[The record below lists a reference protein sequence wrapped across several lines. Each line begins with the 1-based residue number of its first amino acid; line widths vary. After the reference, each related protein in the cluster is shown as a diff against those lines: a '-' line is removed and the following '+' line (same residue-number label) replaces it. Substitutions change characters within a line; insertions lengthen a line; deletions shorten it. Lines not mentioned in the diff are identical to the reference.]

1 MSEVENEVNPV
12 EELIDAIAAQNFN
25 RAKEHFDGI
34 IYDKMNDSIEQE
46 KITVANQIFNNVEDD
61 EEQLDLD
68 LGDEE
73 LDDED
78 YVVDEEPEED
88 EDEEI

>member
-12 EELIDAIAAQNFN
+12 EEFIDALAAQNFN
-25 RAKEHFDGI
+25 RAKAHFDDI
-34 IYDKMNDSIEQE
+34 IYDKMNDAIEQE

-61 EEQLDLD
+61 EEELDLD

-78 YVVDEEPEED
+78 YVEDEIEDED
-88 EDEEI
+88 EDEEV